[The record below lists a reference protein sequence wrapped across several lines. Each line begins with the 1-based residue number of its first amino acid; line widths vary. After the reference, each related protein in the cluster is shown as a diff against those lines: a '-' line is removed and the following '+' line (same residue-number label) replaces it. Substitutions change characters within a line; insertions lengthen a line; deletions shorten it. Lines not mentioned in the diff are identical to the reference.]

1 MGRRDSGGRKEQ
13 IPHATRQ
20 KALRWAA
27 EFGVTRAS
35 VETGVKAGTIRSWVR
50 RQAIR
55 DAEARAR
62 ADVSDGLAAIK
73 AEGQAI
79 VARRELQ
86 MASPEG
92 AQLAAAQERVRLATI
107 RFVEASA
114 GDGGR
119 VEAEVELTEAKIRV
133 VELREELESCEW

>member
-1 MGRRDSGGRKEQ
+1 MEHGPSFIGAHRSGGRTMSGRTGGRKEAH
-13 IPHATRQ
+13 PWAVRER
-20 KALRWAA
+20 ALHWVK

-62 ADVSDGLAAIK
+62 ADVSEGLAAIK

-107 RFVEASA
+107 RWLEASA

-119 VEAEVELTEAKIRV
+119 VEA
-133 VELREELESCEW
+133 